1 MLFMILIMLASLLD
15 AKEIWK
21 ALHLI
26 LNFAFYLL
34 QETSLR
40 SNRPLQNAQNKVHIF
55 INVKI
60 NALGVL

>member
-1 MLFMILIMLASLLD
+1 MEGTAFG
-15 AKEIWK
+15 
-21 ALHLI
+21 

-55 INVKI
+55 IDVKI